1 MHALAIRNLVKT
13 YANGVRALDGIDL
26 AVAEGDFFALLGPN
40 GAGKTTAIGIVT
52 SLVNKTSGQVE
63 VFGHSLDTDLAA
75 AKSCLGVVPQE
86 INLNQF
92 DQLDNIVANQAG
104 FYGVPRSEAR
114 RRAQEVLEQMQL
126 WDRRDDIARNLSGG
140 MKRRL
145 MIARALV
152 HKPRLLIL
160 DEPTAGVD
168 IEIRRSMWEFLREI
182 NEQGTTIIL
191 TTHYLEEA
199 EKLCRHVGIIDHG
212 KIVANDRMTSILMKL
227 HREIFVLTTREP
239 VVALPLF
246 DEFDVTLLN
255 ENELQVEITRNQD
268 LNGLFRMLSGAGIS
282 VISMRNKSNRLEEVF
297 FRLTERGGEK
307 QAVQPIAA
315 RAS

>member
-26 AVAEGDFFALLGPN
+26 VVEEGDFFALLGPN

-104 FYGVPRSEAR
+104 FYGVPRREAR
-114 RRAQEVLEQMQL
+114 RRAREVLEQMQL

-168 IEIRRSMWEFLREI
+168 VEIRRSMWEFLREI

-297 FRLTERGGEK
+297 FRLTERGSQE
-307 QAVQPIAA
+307 QAVESIAA